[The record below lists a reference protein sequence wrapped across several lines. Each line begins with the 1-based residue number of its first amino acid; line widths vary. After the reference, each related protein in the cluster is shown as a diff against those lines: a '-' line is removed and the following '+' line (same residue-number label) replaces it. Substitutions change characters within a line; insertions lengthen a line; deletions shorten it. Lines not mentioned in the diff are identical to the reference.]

1 MKKCDLP
8 DLTKMLERHLKNG
21 VNIELAER
29 AVRAELKALGASV
42 SKTDLKKIF
51 PTLAFRELTED
62 EKAELGRLWTKVAY
76 TLSSEFIEKI
86 TTEDVS
92 AVFNDIL
99 QEDTNKFFDLLE
111 ISGLDLKN
119 FQLVQ
124 YRHINRLKELIEIH
138 TTLNNE
144 NIVEE
149 LQTVLDK
156 EEQKLEKRKLN
167 KDKLDEVFRSKEV
180 KSALIKTLLKI
191 ADIVDARIVTEEE
204 KIFMGELNDEIEKIR
219 EQVEKVR
226 ILRQQIDRAYTAWK
240 AADPTRKSKLR
251 EEYYKIKK
259 TNTPKIKEESK
270 KAARMHQETSKKK
283 IDFISRELKDKA
295 GVSLKFRDKT
305 LTEAVERLEK
315 ELAKTQDEMVS
326 LTLRTLAQDT
336 RDVMRSTS
344 QIIAFQGRMRTIA
357 NAGAQMRVEALSSR
371 LDTPNIP
378 TLEEFKETFGDIA
391 YKATIGAREKLELPD
406 KTKIDDPAPPS
417 LQEIQ
422 KAGEIWKANMI
433 DTAYS
438 GFYSE
443 DPADITEESLNLIE
457 AVALGKTIVDSSSP
471 EAVDPTFSPIN
482 TAEQRIAQA
491 TPGEIPV
498 ANQFNQAEEATRAIE
513 GTIRRLY
520 SVFGFKHFNGT
531 IPEKLIRQILHPQL
545 MDINPKAWENAR
557 VTRLKPRQLGSMQT
571 SDQIAYRR
579 AVIQAHGG
587 NPDLMPEF
595 TDPNWASDNSK
606 LISFDIET
614 FGDIHHPTD
623 KVDGVYAVQVKI
635 KDGVNPPQTRLLVN
649 GIDADGNEVLV
660 DAKLTTVTLRKPIN
674 PTQLTSLFKD
684 LENFQNK
691 GFKIITHNGNNFD
704 FPELRKH
711 VTDTDLLARVAL
723 RSLDMLANI
732 TSAVPGDSWAAK
744 QRVKG
749 KKLKELAK
757 ANLPAKS
764 PTSAYGGRI
773 QFTSGYPIDITRGN
787 TEIKLDSDGIRPLWD
802 EAQRTGDWYRF
813 DAYSE
818 NDADLT
824 IDLYEHL
831 VSSSTG
837 ELRLVSESGSVS
849 AINVGRPLSNLFLNN
864 DNTHIQTSLYRDSL
878 GKISNITGK
887 IDSIVDTAFY
897 TEEQGYDAH
906 RVLDIFHKWWIKS
919 LLADPTRNVLKIEQ
933 LTAGLK
939 KKAQEETEFDLLHI
953 KVASENRQAIAPIL
967 KEKFKRFGY
976 VLSLDYSIEG
986 LNRNVAIENVDVD
999 GNPIMT
1005 FNEEGLYSKRVNSPE
1020 TYKNS
1025 VVESFL
1031 KTIKNP
1037 DIKYRFQLA
1046 VRDRIN
1052 PRQRTEDESD
1062 SEYWESVINDYL
1074 KKLIPGFNNLAQF
1087 GNSELDWK
1095 PADEVGMAI
1104 AQIMMDQKPG
1114 VTVTD
1119 VLIHKGNE
1127 TQYVLTL
1134 DAQAQWNSQSGA
1146 GRRKQFVVLTPTDIH
1161 MAQPHTLVKEEKA
1174 YDGFRL
1180 LQRINY
1186 LLDMDID
1193 SSTKLKLENWLLT
1206 GIKQGPNDPISFFTS
1221 ENVLATMPDVAKRGA
1236 FTAIPSLR
1244 RRMQT
1249 TYEQLYQV
1257 PRLLMSINHDCFYI
1271 GINQPQRFLRED
1283 LPVFYFDDAVNPGG
1297 PTAAT
1302 LMGGAL
1308 DQLAWMMNFGMI
1320 SDAEFDQI
1328 WSSIE
1333 RGIELLRKEGVD
1345 KDGKPLAL
1353 LRGNKAD
1360 YAFQGKHNILAMLL
1374 SMGGY
1379 RDKDGKPINVTDEIL
1394 KRLGALDETGKP
1406 ATTDSSRIIVNKK
1419 DLGDPRYKVYDLLFG
1434 FKEIDETGASID
1446 REGLFTQM
1454 IKNPKSFD
1462 LNDEE
1467 SSLLV
1472 SVSTKLQ
1479 TIGPVTQ
1486 IKEFFKGAVTPRMY
1500 QAGYPGILMGLTL
1513 RNEKEEIGLTDDEL
1527 EFLATQLLRANTIAQ
1542 MNIIDAALGYSATDV
1557 KTIKGL
1563 LLDFKQRQNQESL
1576 AAYIGPRATKK
1587 AKDRTSRLDSM
1598 KGWFQKSVENTA
1610 QNLARF
1616 ERISPEDVV
1625 KMSKFVKETK
1635 EKLLKEWE
1643 SRLEKTADIWNTTA
1657 VEGMSIEEYHTF
1669 IYDMNIALAGG
1680 EEPMKDHLMLFGLQ
1694 QRAATPYTLDP
1705 EAIRLQQLVSTPHIS
1720 TEDFK
1725 RWLNK
1730 EIYFRYGIEA
1740 ASGRNHMVGWWGVG
1754 PQGSKFAQPRVI
1766 EGDAGDINQYGIW
1779 RIEDLTSKTVE
1790 EFETAFIRS
1799 VMIDLAR
1806 FYAPPEL
1813 ETGYS
1818 LENESRSN
1826 YFKAV
1831 EERSARE
1838 IEATELSKF
1847 YDSIEDSEV
1856 IYDKDGIKITNKE
1869 RKQKNKKISGSVVQ
1883 RARMRT
1889 KLTGKESSPIELD
1902 LKTDGIG
1909 ALRPSYADIDFTQRG
1924 IYALTEAQHRSRVLN
1939 NESVSLQMQLRTP
1952 ASANPNDFVD
1962 KSLRG
1967 YVSPWGK
1974 DNMPYIPQSA
1984 EDIGAVVALGS
1995 QSGIEMKAVQLQNL
2009 LTEFAINNGL
2019 DSLLAKKD
2027 WTRIYIIKRLKE
2039 KAMVPA
2045 IQSLQKM
2052 KKAGPTTSEF
2062 DREVPIREARV
2073 RFHDGIIKVAGLSSI
2088 SLSGIKRFSTID
2100 LMAGLDERSLSL
2112 EEISDIKKQYGEEPG
2127 WLQVL
2132 TWLSTKGKVER
2143 LMPLQFGITINPGV
2157 VARGGE
2163 GRKGIP
2169 STTQMPVTSFGRE
2182 IIQVYHII
2190 QNTDIARRITTRMIK
2205 GTKLETNAKFDQN
2218 GFVIIESLDP
2228 LADKKLYQQI
2238 WNEILEHKKQLTKE
2252 MMTRFNFVL
2261 DRSHVLHI
2269 LTKKPIIREDETEE
2283 SLTLQSFTDASA
2295 FTQSLVDNPSTL
2307 WLFTPDMITQLLNN
2321 ITNYRFIADL
2331 ELSLQTNKEMFQVR
2345 SDLDVMVQEE
2355 QAQLFEKLRE
2365 DEEDVND
2372 ALLFLHKTDPGD
2384 AKPLSLSD
2392 YRKVDNNNIP
2402 RQVLD
2407 FGSYMINEAYFR
2419 GSQTKEIAEKATNM
2433 VKVSLL
2439 LPNTKDTKRL
2449 NKAVSFPT
2457 ADMPFVSTLVQ
2468 IMNKGRAL
2476 GFHEQADQIA
2486 DYLFLYSRTKK
2497 EVTDVESVVKKTFAG
2512 VTTSNVAIKL
2522 AAMSF
2527 ELSGNPEAQ
2536 ESLYRYFN
2544 FTNPKEVETLKL
2556 KVNSI
2561 VDAMMF
2567 ISSTQRHEVDPA
2579 YYIAKARLER
2589 QPNVSLGLALDPSFL
2604 SQISRLTGLPSSPAM
2619 SQSIQRAVEEVTQ
2632 PMIEPEISSELYAL
2646 TASPTVFA
2654 DPDDFILSFADPGER
2669 EIASKIVAFL
2679 DGMVSKGIIS
2689 TRVRDMKLM
2698 LIGKL
2703 SQTNPTFIRELGLSD
2718 TSDESETLMS
2728 ASKKNG
2734 KYIIGLNIKMAEQTP
2749 ENELLFSFAEELIHI
2764 ARLKFVKND
2773 STEWNNIVGLF
2784 SSNRSR
2790 GMIKEILLAF
2800 NQGKSYENLED
2811 RVNYAMKNAD
2821 EFFAHF
2827 GAYVLLKDVLGHE
2840 ETLSKLETRFNDV
2853 RKATS
2858 LWKRA
2863 FYKIKAMAKDILVT
2877 FAKLQNDP
2885 VYSDLYKEAE
2895 SAVMAVIGNSHVS
2908 RIDVGNPD
2916 ATFNTYK
2923 TSSTTLH
2930 NKVVRPAERARISIL
2945 QQDIKNLDTRLKA
2958 ERTRKN
2964 TETDP
2969 VVISTIDNN
2978 IKSIN
2983 LDIQNARAEIKTLD
2997 AVTFMGLS
3005 QSEVEEDMSDLAAW
3019 HTKNKRRITERT
3031 LLNQGKR
3038 RAFLSNFVTKGME
3051 QRGERVDTPFTLAH
3065 LFRNRLF
3072 PGSGEAIVNR
3082 YIQNGALN
3090 SFNGINLTWNS
3101 PFAPMMV
3108 IADLIDKT
3116 AATTS
3121 GSLASDVGGIE
3132 NRKYQ
3137 IDIYAHNVLRMWG
3150 EISSEYPNDTEQLDI
3165 IKQTVA
3171 FVSAR
3176 TAPTGPDKMKNAYIE
3191 NLGNAIKLMRDNMV
3205 ALMNKSQ
3212 LLQPGEDLTVD
3223 QFPLKLRNFSL
3234 LNESQREQAFT
3245 IIKDAI
3251 LKKNIDE
3258 VNSKKENASVSTLL
3272 LYTTGALPYMK
3283 PGEEISNKDI
3293 NIIQQIAVNIKNG
3306 VKTKA
3311 TTGREAII
3319 DYYMRKVAADLVKD
3333 GVIPN
3338 ITLYAEYTPSAIM
3351 KDINQEVDKLGYL
3364 NREGNLNFS
3373 KAFSSMDSDN
3383 LSVLVS
3389 EYETNLSLI
3398 TTDVEVAA
3406 RFKSIRTNP
3415 DAASVFNIPSQ
3426 TIPIVPKE
3434 FAEMGSGDIL
3444 TIDFLSKM
3452 GVSSHLFRNNSFHL
3466 NSSDIFLNGS
3476 PALQNLFDWHI
3487 DSLFKSLARGTGYDL
3502 VERIMVQEVSGIP
3515 GAYFNIE
3522 QILQMF
3528 ESEVGNENVQSEN
3541 FYLLDAAGN
3550 EQQVEKSRTLM
3561 LSAIKRARDA
3571 VREARGTM
3579 TQDDLTM
3586 GTAAAKLHNLGRDL
3600 VSLKYGPNIPFA
3612 TALVEGPNAA
3622 LAAMTGSDNI
3632 FNSFLHTLLLTGI
3645 IGESYVKNLAWNLW
3659 DKLPK
3664 LDEDGFSLKPNLAK
3678 GKFLGLKFSPLRKRK
3693 LPKLAASALW
3703 TTEEALSPMLP
3714 YNINH
3719 SSGTSDLIEKMSWWE
3734 RSILRR
3740 KRSSSNVMQSV
3751 RTASGAIANRTIVN
3765 LARNGKLLRLRDEYQ
3780 KTKPRTVVGIME
3792 VARKAKVNLDQEVLV
3807 SIVRS
3812 GLLEGDVVEAIALGY
3827 ETFGTYRGT
3836 LLDQNMAGWET
3847 DLHLGRTSVPVLPK
3861 KGIKQTEDAVR
3872 AARIAMAKFLD
3883 LDINRSMVVRKSMD
3897 APVSSDLASN
3907 VLSYFKSY
3915 PALYVAQQI
3924 LRRGSLASPFKLGLS
3939 LFLTGLLDLIYNI
3952 VLALARGTFTYDD
3965 VLQQIQN
3972 KKKTKISDLTRMV
3985 LRHPLFSN
3993 NTLGLAANASQLA
4006 LTGQGSNVV
4015 SSVAEGAFNLTVK
4028 DFYKLFHD
4036 LYKQPTRWD
4045 VHTKNAYKAF
4055 SMILP
4060 EELNSIPVRLMV
4072 QQAFGDAS
4080 AYNTPS
4086 NRHTPFSLMMN
4097 QAENYYDGVAKE
4109 TVRSLFHGYDN
4120 LPKPGMLDR
4129 AKNIKPDQ
4137 FKYLMPKPKLPTV
4150 PPPVPQPK
4158 PQETPQPTPSM
4169 STSVKVPTLQQQ
4181 ATTPIKAPM

>member
-8 DLTKMLERHLKNG
+8 DLTKMLETHIKNG
-21 VNIELAER
+21 ASIELAER
-29 AVRAELKALGASV
+29 AVKAQLKALSV
-42 SKTDLKKIF
+42 SVSEEDLKKLF
-51 PTLAFRELTED
+51 PSPIFRELTED
-62 EKAELGRLWTKVAY
+62 EKADLGALWTRVASV
-76 TLSSEFIEKI
+76 LSSEFIERL

-92 AVFNDIL
+92 AVFTDIL
-99 QEDTNKFFDLLE
+99 QEDSNKFFSLLE
-111 ISGLDLKN
+111 TAGLDLKN

-124 YRHINRLKELIEIH
+124 YRHINRLKELIDIH
-138 TTLNNE
+138 NSLGNQP
-144 NIVEE
+144 IVEE
-149 LQTVLDK
+149 LEAALTK
-156 EEQKLEKRKLN
+156 EEQKLEKRKQN
-167 KDKLDEVFRSKEV
+167 KDKLDEVFRAKEV

-191 ADIVDARIVTEEE
+191 ADIVDARIVTAEE
-204 KIFMGELNDEIEKIR
+204 KVFMGELNDEIEKVR

-226 ILRQQIDRAYTAWK
+226 NLRQQIDRAYTAWK
-240 AADPTRKSKLR
+240 AADPSRKSKLR
-251 EEYYKIKK
+251 EAYYKVKK
-259 TNTPKIKEESK
+259 ENTPKIKEESK
-270 KAARMHQETSKKK
+270 KAAKLHQEVSKKK
-283 IDFISRELKDKA
+283 TEFITRELKDKA
-295 GVSLKFRDKT
+295 GVSLKLRDKT

-315 ELAKTQDEMVS
+315 ELIKTQDDMVS

-357 NAGAQMRVEALSSR
+357 NAGAQMRVDALSSR
-371 LDTPNIP
+371 LDTLDAP
-378 TLEEFKETFGDIA
+378 TLEEFRETFGNIA
-391 YKATIGAREKLELPD
+391 YKATIGSREKVELLD
-406 KTKIDDPAPPS
+406 KTKIDDPSPPS
-417 LQEIQ
+417 LAEIK
-422 KAGEIWKANMI
+422 KAGEIWKANMM

-443 DPADITEESLNLIE
+443 DPSDVTEESLNLIE
-457 AVALGKTIVDSSSP
+457 AIALGKTIVDSSSP

-482 TAEQRIAQA
+482 TPEQRLAQA
-491 TPGEIPV
+491 TPGEIPA
-498 ANQFNQAEEATRAIE
+498 ANQFTNSEEATRAIE

-520 SVFGFKHFNGT
+520 SVFGFKHFKGI

-545 MDINPKAWENAR
+545 MDINPKAWAEAR
-557 VTRLKPRQLGSMQT
+557 VTRLKPRQLGSIQT
-571 SDQIAYRR
+571 SDQISFRR
-579 AVIQAHGG
+579 SIILAHGG
-587 NPDLMPEF
+587 QPDLMPEF
-595 TDPNWASDNSK
+595 TDPNWAADNSK
-606 LISFDIET
+606 LISFDTET
-614 FGDIHHPTD
+614 FGDITHPTD
-623 KVDGVYAVQVKI
+623 KVDGVYAIQIKI
-635 KDGVNPPQTRLLVN
+635 KDGVNPPQTKLLVN

-660 DAKLTTVTLRKPIN
+660 DAKSTTVTLRKPIN
-674 PTQLTSLFKD
+674 PTQLTNLFKD
-684 LENFQNK
+684 LEDFQNK
-691 GFKIITHNGNNFD
+691 GFKVITHNGNNFD
-704 FPELRKH
+704 FPQLRKH

-723 RSLDMLANI
+723 RSIDMLANI
-732 TSAVPGDSWAAK
+732 TEAVPGDSWQAK

-757 ANLPAKS
+757 ANLPSKS
-764 PTSAYGGRI
+764 PISAYGGRI
-773 QFTSGYPIDITRGN
+773 QFTSGYPIDTTRGN
-787 TEIKLDSDGIRPLWD
+787 TEIRLDSDGIKPLWD
-802 EAQRTGDWYRF
+802 EAQSTGDWYRF

-824 IDLYEHL
+824 IDLYEQM
-831 VSSSTG
+831 VSSPTG
-837 ELRLVSESGSVS
+837 ELNLVSEDGTASI
-849 AINVGRPLSNLFLNN
+849 INLGRPLSNLFLNN
-864 DNTHIQTSLYRDSL
+864 DNTHIQTSMYRDSL
-878 GKISNITGK
+878 GDISRITDK
-887 IDSIVDTAFY
+887 VDNMVDSAFY

-906 RVLDIFHKWWIKS
+906 RILNIFHKWWIKS
-919 LLADPTRNVLKIEQ
+919 LLADPKRNALKIEQ

-939 KKAQEETEFDLLHI
+939 KKAGEETEFDLLHI

-967 KEKFKRFGY
+967 KDKFSRFGY
-976 VLSLDYSIEG
+976 VLSLDYSTEG
-986 LNRNVAIENVDVD
+986 LNRNVAIENVDPD
-999 GNPIMT
+999 GNPIIT
-1005 FNEEGLYSKRVNSPE
+1005 FNEEGLYTKRVNSPE
-1020 TYKNS
+1020 TYKNA
-1025 VVESFL
+1025 VLDSFL
-1031 KTIKNP
+1031 KTIKDP
-1037 DIKYRFQLA
+1037 DIKTRFQLA
-1046 VRDRIN
+1046 VRDRLDARKRID
-1052 PRQRTEDESD
+1052 DESD
-1062 SEYWESVINDYL
+1062 TEYWESVINTYL
-1074 KKLIPGFNNLAQF
+1074 KKLIPGFTNLAQF
-1087 GNSELDWK
+1087 GNAELDWK
-1095 PADEVGMAI
+1095 PADEVGIAI
-1104 AQIMMDQKPG
+1104 AQVMMDQKPG

-1146 GRRKQFVVLTPTDIH
+1146 GRRKQLVVLKPTDIH
-1161 MAQPHTLVKEEKA
+1161 MAQPHTLVREEKA
-1174 YDGFRL
+1174 YDGFRF
-1180 LQRINY
+1180 LQRVNY
-1186 LLDMDID
+1186 LLDLDINPIMYIQ
-1193 SSTKLKLENWLLT
+1193 LQEWLSK
-1206 GIKQGPNDPISFFTS
+1206 GIKQGPQDPISFFVS
-1221 ENVLATMPDVAKRGA
+1221 ENVLATMPDIANRGA

-1244 RRMQT
+1244 RRKQT
-1249 TYEQLYQV
+1249 TYEQLYEV

-1271 GINQPQRFLRED
+1271 GVNQPQRFLRED

-1308 DQLAWMMNFGMI
+1308 DQLAWMMNFGMV
-1320 SDAEFDQI
+1320 SDQEFEQI
-1328 WSSIE
+1328 WPSIE
-1333 RGIELLRKEGVD
+1333 RGIELLRKEGID

-1374 SMGGY
+1374 TMGGY
-1379 RDKDGKPINVTDEIL
+1379 RDKDGNPVNITDEIL
-1394 KRLGALDETGKP
+1394 TRLGALDETGKP
-1406 ATTDSSRIIVNKK
+1406 ATTGSNRIIVNKK

-1434 FKEIDETGASID
+1434 FKEVDETGTTVD

-1454 IKNPKSFD
+1454 MSKPKSFD
-1462 LNDEE
+1462 LNEE
-1467 SSLLV
+1467 ETALLV
-1472 SVSTKLQ
+1472 SISSKLQ
-1479 TIGPVTQ
+1479 TIGPVVQ

-1513 RNEKEEIGLTDDEL
+1513 RNDKEDIGLTDDEL
-1527 EFLATQLLRANTIAQ
+1527 QFLATQLLRANSIAG
-1542 MNIIDAALGYSATDV
+1542 MNIIDAALGYSSTDV
-1557 KTIKGL
+1557 KVIKEL
-1563 LLDFKQRQNQESL
+1563 LLDFKQRQNKDSL

-1587 AKDRTSRLDSM
+1587 AKDKEARLNSM
-1598 KGWFQKSVENTA
+1598 KAWFAKSVENTA
-1610 QNLARF
+1610 VNLARF
-1616 ERISPEDVV
+1616 ERISPSDTA
-1625 KMSKFVKETK
+1625 KMAKFVAETK
-1635 EKLLKEWE
+1635 EKLTKEWS
-1643 SRLEKTADIWNTTA
+1643 SRLEEATEIWNTKA
-1657 VEGMSIEEYHTF
+1657 VEDMSTEEYHTF
-1669 IYDMNIALAGG
+1669 IYNMNIALAGG
-1680 EEPMKDHLMLFGLQ
+1680 EEPMKDHLMLFGLR

-1766 EGDAGDINQYGIW
+1766 EGEPGDINQYGIW
-1779 RIEDLTSKTVE
+1779 RIEDLTPPDLE
-1790 EFETAFIRS
+1790 EFEDAFLRS
-1799 VMIDLAR
+1799 VIIDLAR
-1806 FYAPPEL
+1806 FYAPPEDI
-1813 ETGYS
+1813 TGYS
-1818 LENESRSN
+1818 LEKESRSN

-1838 IEATELSKF
+1838 IESTELSKL
-1847 YDSIEDSEV
+1847 YDTMEDSEI
-1856 IYDKDGIKITNKE
+1856 IYDKDGLKITSKE

-1889 KLTGKESSPIELD
+1889 KLTGRESSPIELD
-1902 LKTDGIG
+1902 QRVDGIG

-1939 NESVSLQMQLRTP
+1939 NESVALRIELGTP
-1952 ASANPNDFVD
+1952 TAENPNGFVD
-1962 KSLRG
+1962 QSLRG

-1974 DNMPYIPQSA
+1974 DNMPYVPQSA
-1984 EDIGAVVALGS
+1984 EDISAVVALGS
-1995 QSGIEMKAVQLQNL
+1995 QSGIEMKAIQLQNL

-2019 DSLLAKKD
+2019 ESLVENKD
-2027 WTRIYIIKRLKE
+2027 WTRIYVIKRLKE

-2052 KKAGPTTSEF
+2052 KKAGPTVSPF
-2062 DREVPIREARV
+2062 DREIPIREARV

-2088 SLSGIKRFSTID
+2088 SLSGIKRFSVID
-2100 LMAGLDERSLSL
+2100 LMASLDERSLSL
-2112 EEISDIKKQYGEEPG
+2112 EEINDIKRQYGEEPG

-2143 LMPLQFGITINPGV
+2143 LMPLQFGITIDPGV
-2157 VARGGE
+2157 IARGKE

-2190 QNTDIARRITTRMIK
+2190 QNTDIARRITTNMIK

-2228 LADKKLYQQI
+2228 LADQTLYQKI
-2238 WNEILEHKKQLTKE
+2238 WDEILAHKVELTKE
-2252 MMTRFNFVL
+2252 MMTKFNFVL
-2261 DRSHVLHI
+2261 DRSHVLHL
-2269 LTKKPIIREDETEE
+2269 LTKNPILEENETEE
-2283 SLTLQSFTDASA
+2283 KLTLQSFTDASA
-2295 FTQSLVDNPSTL
+2295 FTQTLVDNPSTL
-2307 WLFTPDMITQLLNN
+2307 WLFTPEMITQLLNN

-2331 ELSLQTNKEMFQVR
+2331 ELSLQTNKEMFQVQ

-2372 ALLFLHKTDPGD
+2372 ALLFLHKTEPGKK
-2384 AKPLSLSD
+2384 KPLAISD
-2392 YRKVDNNNIP
+2392 YRKTDNNNNIP

-2407 FGSYMINEAYFR
+2407 FGGYMINEAYFR
-2419 GSQTKEIAEKATNM
+2419 GSQTKDIAEKSTNM
-2433 VKVSLL
+2433 VKVSLFV
-2439 LPNTKDTKRL
+2439 PDAKKGSRAE
-2449 NKAVSFPT
+2449 KQVSFPT

-2468 IMNKGRAL
+2468 VMNKGRAL
-2476 GFHEQADQIA
+2476 GFHEKADEIA
-2486 DYLFLYSRTKK
+2486 DFLFLYSRTKK

-2512 VTTSNVAIKL
+2512 VTTSNVVIKL

-2527 ELSGNPEAQ
+2527 ELSGNSEAQ

-2544 FTNPKEVETLKL
+2544 FTSQKDIENLKT

-2567 ISSTQRHEVDPA
+2567 ITSTQRHEVDPV
-2579 YYIAKARLER
+2579 YYLTKARLER
-2589 QPNVSLGLALDPSFL
+2589 QRDVSLSLASDPSFL
-2604 SQISRLTGLPSSPAM
+2604 SHMSSLTGLPSSPAM
-2619 SQSIQRAVEEVTQ
+2619 SQSIQRAVEEVIQ
-2632 PMIEPEISSELYAL
+2632 PILEPDIASDLYVT

-2669 EIASKIVAFL
+2669 EIASKVVAFL
-2679 DGMVSKGIIS
+2679 DNLVAKGIIS
-2689 TRVRDMKLM
+2689 PRVRDMKLM

-2703 SQTNPTFIRELGLSD
+2703 SQSNPGFIQDMGFND

-2784 SSNRSR
+2784 SANRSR
-2790 GMIKEILLAF
+2790 GMIRELLLAF
-2800 NQGKSYENLED
+2800 NQGKSYEDLEA
-2811 RVNYAMKNAD
+2811 RVNYAMENPD

-2827 GAYVLLKDVLGHE
+2827 GAFVLLKDVLGNE
-2840 ETLSKLETRFNDV
+2840 ETLSKLETRFKDV
-2853 RKATS
+2853 RTATS

-2863 FYKIKAMAKDILVT
+2863 FYKIKSMAKNILVT

-2885 VYSDLYKEAE
+2885 VYSDLYRDAE

-2923 TSSTTLH
+2923 TASTTLH
-2930 NKVVRPAERARISIL
+2930 NKITRPAERVRITAL
-2945 QQDIKNLDTRLKA
+2945 QQQIRKLDIDIKN

-2969 VVISTIDNN
+2969 AIVANIDNA
-2978 IKSIN
+2978 IKTMDSD
-2983 LDIQNARAEIKTLD
+2983 LQKARAEIKTLD
-2997 AVTFMGLS
+2997 AITFMGLS
-3005 QSEVEEDMSDLAAW
+3005 QSEVEGDIVDLTVW
-3019 HTKNKRRITERT
+3019 QKKNKRRITERT

-3038 RAFLSNFVTKGME
+3038 RAFLSYFITKGME
-3051 QRGERVDTPFTLAH
+3051 QRGSRVDTPFTLAH
-3065 LFRNRLF
+3065 LFRNKLF
-3072 PGSGEAIVNR
+3072 SGSGEAVVNGF
-3082 YIQNGALN
+3082 IQNGALN
-3090 SFNGINLTWNS
+3090 SFNAINLTWNS

-3108 IADLIDKT
+3108 LSDLIDKT

-3121 GSLASDVGGIE
+3121 GSLTSDVGGIE

-3150 EISSEYPNDTEQLDI
+3150 EISSEYPKETEQLDI
-3165 IKQTVA
+3165 VKQVVA
-3171 FVSAR
+3171 FISAG
-3176 TAPTGPDKMKNAYIE
+3176 TMPTGSDTMKNSYIE
-3191 NLGNAIKLMRDNMV
+3191 NLGNAVKLMRDNMV

-3212 LLQPGEDLTVD
+3212 MLQPGEDLTVD
-3223 QFPLKLRNFSL
+3223 NFPLKLRNFSL
-3234 LNESQREQAFT
+3234 LNENQREDAFK
-3245 IIKDAI
+3245 IIKEAL

-3258 VNSKKENASVSTLL
+3258 VKLKKENASVSTLV

-3283 PGEEISNKDI
+3283 PGEEISNKDV
-3293 NIIQQIAVNIKNG
+3293 NLIQRIAVNIKNG
-3306 VKTKA
+3306 TRTKA

-3319 DYYMRKVAADLVKD
+3319 DFYMRKIAADLVKD
-3333 GVIPN
+3333 GVIPSAA
-3338 ITLYAEYTPSAIM
+3338 LYAEYTPSAIM
-3351 KDINQEVDKLGYL
+3351 KDVNQEIDKLGYL
-3364 NREGNLNFS
+3364 NREGNLNFA
-3373 KAFSSMDSDN
+3373 KAFAGMDADN
-3383 LSVLVS
+3383 LSVVVT
-3389 EYETNLSLI
+3389 EYETNLDLV

-3434 FAEMGSGDIL
+3434 FAEMGTGDIL

-3452 GVSSHLFRNNSFHL
+3452 GVSSHLFRKNSFHL
-3466 NSSDIFLNGS
+3466 NSNDIFVNGS
-3476 PALQNLFDWHI
+3476 PALQNLFDWHV

-3502 VERIMVQEVSGIP
+3502 VERIMIQEVSGIP

-3522 QILQMF
+3522 QILQML
-3528 ESEVGNENVQSEN
+3528 EGEVGNENVQSEN

-3550 EQQVEKSRTLM
+3550 EQEVDKSRNLM
-3561 LSAIKRARDA
+3561 LASIKRIRESL
-3571 VREARGTM
+3571 REARGTM

-3586 GTAAAKLHNLGRDL
+3586 GTATSKLNSLGRDL

-3612 TALVEGPNAA
+3612 TALVEAPNAV
-3622 LAAMTGSDNI
+3622 LATMTGSDNI
-3632 FNSFLHTLLLTGI
+3632 LNSFLNTIFITGI
-3645 IGESYVKNLAWNLW
+3645 IGESYIKNLGWNLW

-3664 LDEDGFSLKPNLAK
+3664 LDESGVTYKVDLRK
-3678 GKFLGLKFSPLRKRK
+3678 GKFFGFKVSPLRTRK

-3714 YNINH
+3714 YNVNH
-3719 SSGTSDLIEKMSWWE
+3719 SGGTSELVEKMSWWE

-3751 RTASGAIANRTIVN
+3751 RTAAGAIANRTIVN

-3780 KTKPRTVVGIME
+3780 KTKPRSVVGIME
-3792 VARKAKVNLDQEVLV
+3792 VARKAKVNLDQEVLI

-3812 GLLEGDVVEAIALGY
+3812 GLLEGSTVEAIALGY
-3827 ETFGTYRGT
+3827 QTFGTFRGT

-3847 DLHLGRTSVPVLPK
+3847 DLHLGRSSVPTLPR

-3872 AARIAMAKFLD
+3872 SARIAMAKFLD

-3907 VLSYFKSY
+3907 VLSFFKSY
-3915 PALYVAQQI
+3915 PALYVAQQLI
-3924 LRRGSLASPFKLGLS
+3924 RRGSLASSFKLGLS
-3939 LFLTGLLDLIYNI
+3939 LFLTGLLDLIYNL
-3952 VLALARGTFTYDD
+3952 VLALARGTFSYDD
-3965 VLQQIQN
+3965 VLKMIQN
-3972 KKKTKISDLTRMV
+3972 KKKTKVSDLTRMV

-3993 NTLGLAANASQLA
+3993 NTLGLAANGAQLA
-4006 LTGQGSNVV
+4006 LTGQGSNVI

-4028 DFYKLFHD
+4028 DAYKLFHN
-4036 LYKQPTRWD
+4036 LYKQPSRWD
-4045 VHTKNAYKAF
+4045 LHTRNAYRAF
-4055 SMILP
+4055 GAVLP

-4072 QQAFGDAS
+4072 QQAFGEAS
-4080 AYNTPS
+4080 PYNTPG
-4086 NRHTPFSLMMN
+4086 NRHTPFSAVMN
-4097 QAENYYDGVAKE
+4097 QAENYYNGVANE
-4109 TVRSLFHGYDN
+4109 TVRSLFHGYDD

-4137 FKYLMPKPKLPTV
+4137 FKYLMPKPKA
-4150 PPPVPQPK
+4150 PQAIPQET
-4158 PQETPQPTPSM
+4158 PQETPQPKPGM
-4169 STSVKVPTLQQQ
+4169 STSVKLPGLKQQ

>member
-8 DLTKMLERHLKNG
+8 DITKMLERHLMKG
-21 VNIELAER
+21 IDIELAER
-29 AVRAELKALGASV
+29 VVRAELRAFGASV
-42 SKTDLKKIF
+42 SEADLKKLF
-51 PTLAFRELTED
+51 PTPTVRELTED
-62 EKAELGRLWTKVAY
+62 EKADLGALWTKVASA
-76 TLSSEFIEKI
+76 LSNEFIEKL

-92 AVFNDIL
+92 AVFTDIL
-99 QEDTNKFFDLLE
+99 KEDSNKFFGLLE
-111 ISGLDLKN
+111 TAGLDLKN

-138 TTLNNE
+138 TTLGNSP
-144 NIVEE
+144 IIEE
-149 LQTVLDK
+149 LEAVLEK

-167 KDKLDEVFRSKEV
+167 KDKLDEVFRGKEV

-191 ADIVDARIVTEEE
+191 ADIVDTRIITEEE
-204 KIFMGELNDEIEKIR
+204 KVFMGELNDEIEKVR

-226 ILRQQIDRAYTAWK
+226 ILRQQVDRAYTAWK
-240 AADPTRKSKLR
+240 AADPSKKSKLR
-251 EEYYKIKK
+251 EAYYKIKK
-259 TNTPKIKEESK
+259 ENTPKIKEESK
-270 KAARMHQETSKKK
+270 KAAKMHQAASKKK
-283 IDFISRELKDKA
+283 TDFISRELKDKA
-295 GVSLKFRDKT
+295 GVSLKLRDKT
-305 LTEAVERLEK
+305 LTEAIERLEK
-315 ELAKTQDEMVS
+315 ELVKTQDEMVS

-336 RDVMRSTS
+336 RDVLRSTS

-357 NAGAQMRVEALSSR
+357 NAGAQMRVDALSSR
-371 LDTPNIP
+371 LGTLDAP

-391 YKATIGAREKLELPD
+391 YKATIGAREKIELPD

-417 LQEIQ
+417 LEEIK
-422 KAGEIWKANMI
+422 KAGEIWKMNMM

-457 AVALGKTIVDSSSP
+457 SIALGKTIVDSSSP

-482 TAEQRIAQA
+482 TSEQRLAQA

-498 ANQFNQAEEATRAIE
+498 ANQFTNPEEATRAIE
-513 GTIRRLY
+513 STIRRLY
-520 SVFGFKHFNGT
+520 SVFGFKHFKGT

-545 MDINPKAWENAR
+545 MDINPKAWANAR
-557 VTRLKPRQLGSMQT
+557 VTRLKPRQLGSIQT
-571 SDQIAYRR
+571 SDQVSFRR
-579 AVIQAHGG
+579 SVILAHGG

-614 FGDIHHPTD
+614 FGDITHPED
-623 KVDGVYAVQVKI
+623 KVDGVYAVQIKI
-635 KDGVNPPQTRLLVN
+635 KDGLNPPQTKLLVN

-660 DAKLTTVTLRKPIN
+660 DAKSTTVTLRKPISQK
-674 PTQLTSLFKD
+674 QLTAFLKD
-684 LENFQNK
+684 IEDFQNK
-691 GFKIITHNGNNFD
+691 GFKVITHNGNNFD
-704 FPELRKH
+704 FPQLRKH

-732 TSAVPGDSWAAK
+732 TEAVPGDSWKAK

-757 ANLPAKS
+757 ANLPTKS
-764 PTSAYGGRI
+764 PISAYGGRI
-773 QFTSGYPIDITRGN
+773 QFTSGYPIDTTRGN
-787 TEIKLDSDGIRPLWD
+787 TEIKLDSNGIKPLWD
-802 EAQRTGDWYRF
+802 EAQTTGDWYRF

-824 IDLYEHL
+824 IDLYEQI

-837 ELRLVSESGSVS
+837 ELNLVSEDGSAS
-849 AINVGRPLSNLFLNN
+849 IINLGRPLSNLFLNN
-864 DNTHIQTSLYRDSL
+864 DNTHIQTSMYRDSL
-878 GKISNITGK
+878 GDIARITDKINN
-887 IDSIVDTAFY
+887 IVDSAFY

-906 RVLDIFHKWWIKS
+906 RVLDIFHQWWIKS
-919 LLADPTRNVLKIEQ
+919 LLADPKRNALKIEQ

-953 KVASENRQAIAPIL
+953 KVANENRQAITSIL
-967 KEKFKRFGY
+967 QDKFKRFGY
-976 VLSLDYSIEG
+976 VLNLDYSTEG

-999 GNPIMT
+999 GNPIIT
-1005 FNEEGLYSKRVNSPE
+1005 FNEEGLYTKRVNSAE
-1020 TYKNS
+1020 TYKNA
-1025 VVESFL
+1025 VLDSFL
-1031 KTIKNP
+1031 KTIKDP
-1037 DIKYRFQLA
+1037 DIKNRFQLA
-1046 VRDRIN
+1046 LRDRVDA
-1052 PRQRTEDESD
+1052 RKRTDEESD
-1062 SEYWESVINDYL
+1062 TEYWESVINNYL
-1074 KKLIPGFNNLAQF
+1074 KKLIPGFTNLAQF
-1087 GNSELDWK
+1087 GNAELDWK
-1095 PADEVGMAI
+1095 PADEVGIAI
-1104 AQIMMDQKPG
+1104 AQVMMDQKPG
-1114 VTVTD
+1114 ITVTD

-1134 DAQAQWNSQSGA
+1134 DAQSQWNSQSGA
-1146 GRRKQFVVLTPTDIH
+1146 GRRKQLVVLKPTDIH

-1174 YDGFRL
+1174 YEGFRL

-1186 LLDMDID
+1186 LLDLDID
-1193 SSTKLKLENWLLT
+1193 FSMKTKLLDWLNT
-1206 GIKQGPNDPISFFTS
+1206 GIKQGSQDPISFFAS
-1221 ENVLATMPDVAKRGA
+1221 EQVLATMPDVANRGA
-1236 FTAIPSLR
+1236 FTAIPSLK

-1249 TYEQLYQV
+1249 TYEQLYEV

-1308 DQLAWMMNFGMI
+1308 DQLAWMMNFGML

-1328 WSSIE
+1328 WASVE

-1345 KDGKPLAL
+1345 KDGRPLAL

-1374 SMGGY
+1374 TMGGY
-1379 RDKDGKPINVTDEIL
+1379 RDKDGNPVNITDEIL
-1394 KRLGALDETGKP
+1394 TRLGALDETGKP
-1406 ATTDSSRIIVNKK
+1406 ATTDSNRIIVNKK

-1434 FKEIDETGASID
+1434 FKEIDETGTSVD

-1454 IKNPKSFD
+1454 LNNPKLFD
-1462 LNDEE
+1462 LNEE
-1467 SSLLV
+1467 ETALLV
-1472 SVSTKLQ
+1472 SVSDKLQ
-1479 TIGPVTQ
+1479 KIGPTVQ

-1500 QAGYPGILMGLTL
+1500 QAGYPGVLMGLTL
-1513 RNEKEEIGLTDDEL
+1513 RNEKEDIGLTDDEL
-1527 EFLATQLLRANTIAQ
+1527 QFLATQLLRANSIAQ
-1542 MNIIDAALGYSATDV
+1542 MNVIDAALGYSSTD
-1557 KTIKGL
+1557 IKVIKDL
-1563 LLDFKQRQNQESL
+1563 LLQFKQRQNKDSL

-1587 AKDRTSRLDSM
+1587 AKDKETRLNSM
-1598 KGWFQKSVENTA
+1598 KAWFAKSVELTVE
-1610 QNLARF
+1610 NLARF
-1616 ERISPEDVV
+1616 ERISPTDPV
-1625 KMSKFVKETK
+1625 KMTKFVKETK
-1635 EKLLKEWE
+1635 ERLLSEWTG
-1643 SRLEKTADIWNTTA
+1643 RLENAAEVWNTTA
-1657 VEGMSIEEYHTF
+1657 VEDMSVEEYHNF

-1680 EEPMKDHLMLFGLQ
+1680 EEPMKDHLMLFGLR

-1766 EGDAGDINQYGIW
+1766 EGEPGDINQYGIW
-1779 RIEDLTSKTVE
+1779 RIEDLSPKTVT
-1790 EFETAFIRS
+1790 EFETAFLRS
-1799 VMIDLAR
+1799 IMIDLSR
-1806 FYAPPEL
+1806 FYAPPQDI
-1813 ETGYS
+1813 TGYS
-1818 LENESRSN
+1818 LDTENRSN

-1838 IEATELSKF
+1838 IESTELSKL
-1847 YDSIEDSEV
+1847 YDTMEDSEI
-1856 IYDKDGIKITNKE
+1856 IYDKDGLKITSKE

-1889 KLTGKESSPIELD
+1889 KLTGKESSPIDLD
-1902 LKTDGIG
+1902 LRSEGIG

-1939 NESVSLQMQLRTP
+1939 NESIALQIQLGTP
-1952 ASANPNDFVD
+1952 TSENPNGFVD
-1962 KSLRG
+1962 QSLRG

-1974 DNMPYIPQSA
+1974 DNMPYVPQSA
-1984 EDIGAVVALGS
+1984 EDISAVVALGS
-1995 QSGIEMKAVQLQNL
+1995 QSGIQMKAIQLQNL
-2009 LTEFAINNGL
+2009 LVEFAMSNGL
-2019 DSLLAKKD
+2019 ESLVKNKD
-2027 WTRIYIIKRLKE
+2027 WTRIYVIKRLRE

-2052 KKAGPTTSEF
+2052 KKSSPTTSAF
-2062 DREVPIREARV
+2062 DREIPIREARV

-2088 SLSGIKRFSTID
+2088 SLSGIKRFSVID

-2143 LMPLQFGITINPGV
+2143 LMPLQFGITIDPGV
-2157 VARGGE
+2157 IARGQE

-2228 LADKKLYQQI
+2228 MADKALYQKI
-2238 WNEILEHKKQLTKE
+2238 WNEILAHKKQLTKE
-2252 MMTRFNFVL
+2252 MMTKFNFVL
-2261 DRSHVLHI
+2261 DRSHVLQI
-2269 LTKKPIIREDETEE
+2269 QTKKPITVENETEE

-2307 WLFTPDMITQLLNN
+2307 WLFTPEMITQLLNN
-2321 ITNYRFIADL
+2321 ITNYRFIVDL
-2331 ELSLQTNKEMFQVR
+2331 ELSLQVNKEMFQVP
-2345 SDLDVMVQEE
+2345 SNLDIMVQEE

-2372 ALLFLHKTDPGD
+2372 ALLFLHKTDPGSK
-2384 AKPLSLSD
+2384 KPLAISD
-2392 YRKVDNNNIP
+2392 FRKVDNNNIP

-2407 FGSYMINEAYFR
+2407 FGGYMINEAYFR
-2419 GSQTKEIAEKATNM
+2419 GSQTKDIAEKATNM
-2433 VKVSLL
+2433 VKVSLFI
-2439 LPNTKDTKRL
+2439 PDAKNTKRIEKQ
-2449 NKAVSFPT
+2449 VSFPT
-2457 ADMPFVSTLVQ
+2457 ADMPFITTLVQ
-2468 IMNKGRAL
+2468 VMNKGRAL

-2486 DYLFLYSRTKK
+2486 DFLFLYSRTNK
-2497 EVTDVESVVKKTFAG
+2497 EVTDIESVVKKTFKG
-2512 VTTSNVAIKL
+2512 VTTSNAVLKL

-2544 FTNPKEVETLKL
+2544 FTKPSEVETLKT

-2567 ISSTQRHEVDPA
+2567 ITSTQRHEVDPV
-2579 YYIAKARLER
+2579 YYLAKARMER
-2589 QPNVSLGLALDPSFL
+2589 QPNVSLSLATDPSFL
-2604 SQISRLTGLPSSPAM
+2604 SHMSSLTGLPTSSAM
-2619 SQSIQRAVEEVTQ
+2619 SQSVKKAVEEVIQ
-2632 PMIEPEISSELYAL
+2632 PILEPDIASELYAT

-2669 EIASKIVAFL
+2669 EIASKVVAFL
-2679 DGMVSKGIIS
+2679 DNLVAKGIIS
-2689 TRVRDMKLM
+2689 SRVRDMKLM

-2703 SQTNPTFIRELGLSD
+2703 SQTNPSFIRDFGFTD

-2728 ASKKNG
+2728 AAKKNG

-2764 ARLKFVKND
+2764 ARLKYVRND

-2784 SSNRSR
+2784 SANRSR
-2790 GMIKEILLAF
+2790 GMIKELLIAF
-2800 NQGKSYENLED
+2800 NQGKSYEDLEA
-2811 RVNYAMKNAD
+2811 RVNYAMENPD

-2827 GAYVLLKDVLGHE
+2827 GAFVLLKDVLGNE
-2840 ETLSKLETRFNDV
+2840 ETLSKLEARFKDV
-2853 RKATS
+2853 RTATS

-2863 FYKIKAMAKDILVT
+2863 FYKIKSMAKDILVT

-2895 SAVMAVIGNSHVS
+2895 SAVMAVIGNSHTS

-2923 TSSTTLH
+2923 TAATTLH
-2930 NKVVRPAERARISIL
+2930 NKVVRPAERVRINIL
-2945 QQDIKNLDTRLKA
+2945 QQEMRRLDIDIKN

-2969 VVISTIDNN
+2969 VVIATIDSN
-2978 IKSIN
+2978 IKTMDSD
-2983 LDIQNARAEIKTLD
+2983 LQKARAELKTLD
-2997 AVTFMGLS
+2997 AITFMGIA
-3005 QSEVEEDMSDLAAW
+3005 QSEVEKEIIDLTAW
-3019 HTKNKRRITERT
+3019 HNKNKRRITERT

-3038 RAFLSNFVTKGME
+3038 RAFLSHFVTKGME
-3051 QRGERVDTPFTLAH
+3051 QRGERVDTPYTLAH

-3072 PGSGEAIVNR
+3072 AGSGERLVNGF
-3082 YIQNGALN
+3082 IQNGALN
-3090 SFNGINLTWNS
+3090 SFNAINLTWNS

-3108 IADLIDKT
+3108 LSDLIDKT

-3121 GSLASDVGGIE
+3121 GSLTSDVGGIE

-3150 EISSEYPNDTEQLDI
+3150 EISSEYPKENEQLDI
-3165 IKQTVA
+3165 VKQVVA
-3171 FVSAR
+3171 FVSAGVV
-3176 TAPTGPDKMKNAYIE
+3176 PSGPDKMKNSYIE

-3212 LLQPGEDLTVD
+3212 MLQPGEDLTVD
-3223 QFPLKLRNFSL
+3223 KFPLKLRNFSL
-3234 LNESQREQAFT
+3234 LDETQRENAFT
-3245 IIKDAI
+3245 IIKEAL

-3258 VNSKKENASVSTLL
+3258 VKLKRENASVSTLL

-3283 PGEEISNKDI
+3283 PGEELSNKDT
-3293 NIIQQIAVNIKNG
+3293 NIIQRIAVNIKNG
-3306 VKTKA
+3306 TPTKA
-3311 TTGREAII
+3311 TTAREAII
-3319 DYYMRKVAADLVKD
+3319 DYYMRKIAADLVRD
-3333 GVIPN
+3333 GVIPS
-3338 ITLYAEYTPSAIM
+3338 TALYAEYTPSAIM
-3351 KDINQEVDKLGYL
+3351 KDINEEIDKLGYL
-3364 NREGNLNFS
+3364 NREGNLSFA
-3373 KAFSSMDSDN
+3373 KAFSGMNPDN
-3383 LSVLVS
+3383 LSVVVT
-3389 EYETNLSLI
+3389 EYETNLSLV
-3398 TTDVEVAA
+3398 TTDIEVAE

-3434 FAEMGSGDIL
+3434 FAEMGTGDIL

-3476 PALQNLFDWHI
+3476 PALQNLFDWHV

-3528 ESEVGNENVQSEN
+3528 ESEVGNEHVQSEN
-3541 FYLLDAAGN
+3541 FYLLDSSGN
-3550 EQQVEKSRTLM
+3550 EKEVDKSRNLM
-3561 LSAIKRARDA
+3561 LASIKRLRDA
-3571 VREARGTM
+3571 LRESRGTLS
-3579 TQDDLTM
+3579 QDDLTM
-3586 GTAAAKLHNLGRDL
+3586 GTATAKLNSIGRDL

-3612 TALVEGPNAA
+3612 TALVEAPNAV
-3622 LAAMTGSDNI
+3622 LATMTGSDNI
-3632 FNSFLHTLLLTGI
+3632 LNSFLNAILISGI
-3645 IGESYVKNLAWNLW
+3645 IGESAIKNLAWNLR

-3664 LDEDGFSLKPNLAK
+3664 LEEGGPTFKIDIRK
-3678 GKFLGLKFSPLRKRK
+3678 GKFFGFKFSPLRTRK

-3714 YNINH
+3714 YNVNH
-3719 SSGTSDLIEKMSWWE
+3719 SAGTSELVEKMSWWE
-3734 RSILRR
+3734 RSMLRR
-3740 KRSSSNVMQSV
+3740 KRSSSGMMQSV
-3751 RTASGAIANRTIVN
+3751 RTAAGAIANRNIVN

-3780 KTKPRTVVGIME
+3780 KSKPRTVVGIME
-3792 VARKAKVNLDQEVLV
+3792 VARKAKVNLDQEVLI

-3812 GLLEGDVVEAIALGY
+3812 GLLEGNVVEAIALGY
-3827 ETFGTYRGT
+3827 QTFGTFRGT

-3907 VLSYFKSY
+3907 VLSFFKSY
-3915 PALYVAQQI
+3915 PALYVAQQLI
-3924 LRRGSLASPFKLGLS
+3924 RRGSVASPFKLGLS
-3939 LFLTGLLDLIYNI
+3939 LFLTGLLDLIYNL
-3952 VLALARGTFTYDD
+3952 VLALARGTFSYDD
-3965 VLQQIQN
+3965 VLQMIQN
-3972 KKKTKISDLTRMV
+3972 KKKTKVSDLTRMV
-3985 LRHPLFSN
+3985 LRHPIFSN

-4006 LTGQGSNVV
+4006 LTGQGSNVI
-4015 SSVAEGAFNLTVK
+4015 SSVAEGAFNTGIK
-4028 DFYKLFHD
+4028 DIYKFGHD
-4036 LYKQPTRWD
+4036 FYKQPTRWD
-4045 VHTKNAYKAF
+4045 KNISNAYKAF
-4055 SMILP
+4055 GFILP
-4060 EELNSIPVRLMV
+4060 EEMYSIPVRLMV
-4072 QQAFGDAS
+4072 QQAFGEAS
-4080 AYNTPS
+4080 PYNTPGNKPS
-4086 NRHTPFSLMMN
+4086 PFGVVMN

-4109 TVRSLFHGYDN
+4109 TTRALFSGYDN
-4120 LPKPGMLDR
+4120 MPKPGMLDR
-4129 AKNIKPDQ
+4129 AKNLKPDQ
-4137 FKYLMPKPKLPTV
+4137 FKYLMPKPKLPT
-4150 PPPVPQPK
+4150 VPQPK